1 MSFHDELINVRDFD
15 FDAFWPTVTTDRIQ
29 AAIRKDRCSPRDF
42 LTLLSPVAVPFLEE
56 MAQKAREI
64 TIRQFGRTMTLFTPM
79 YLSNYCGNQCVYC
92 GFNCTNTI
100 NRKKLTLA
108 EVETEARAIAAT
120 GLKHILILTGEAPG
134 IAGVDY
140 VKDCCQIL
148 KQWFSSISIEIFVL
162 ETDDYKRLIDVGV
175 DGLII
180 YQETYNEALYKTL
193 HLKGPK
199 KDFRFRLDGPERGC
213 LAGMRSVGIGALLGL
228 DDWRRDIF
236 FTALHADYL
245 LTAYPEVEISI
256 SLPRM
261 RPHVGSYEP
270 ACIVNDVQMVQIMT
284 ALRLFL
290 PRCGISISTRESEI
304 FRNNIMGLGVTKMS
318 AGSSTAV
325 GGHTQE
331 DDSVG
336 QFDISDERN
345 VEEMCLALQN
355 RGFQPVFKDW
365 EPIDGINC

>member
-1 MSFHDELINVRDFD
+1 MSFYDELIQVRDFD
-15 FDAFWPTVTTDRIQ
+15 FDAFWPAVSENRVRQ
-29 AAIRKDRCSPRDF
+29 AIHKSRLSPRDF
-42 LTLLSPVAVPFLEE
+42 LTLLSPAAEPFLEP
-56 MAQKAREI
+56 MARKSREI
-64 TIRQFGRTMTLFTPM
+64 TIRQFGQTMVLFTPM

-92 GFNCTNTI
+92 GFNCTNAI
-100 NRKKLTLA
+100 GRKKLTLA

-120 GLKHILILTGEAPG
+120 GLKHILILTGEAPK

-140 VKDCCQIL
+140 IKDCCQIL
-148 KQWFSSISIEIFVL
+148 KKWFSSISIEIFVL
-162 ETDDYKRLIDVGV
+162 QRYEYEALIDAGV

-180 YQETYNEALYKTL
+180 YQETYNESLYESL

-199 KDFRFRLDGPERGC
+199 KDFRFRLDGPEQGC
-213 LAGMRSVGIGALLGL
+213 QAGMRSVGIGALLGL

-245 LTAYPEVEISI
+245 MTKYPEVEISV

-270 ACIVNDVQMVQIMT
+270 ASVVNDLHIVQVIT

-290 PRCGISISTRESEI
+290 PRCGISISTRENET

-325 GGHTQE
+325 GGHTRE
-331 DDSVG
+331 DESVG

-345 VEEMCLALQN
+345 VEEMCLALQE
-355 RGFQPVFKDW
+355 RGVQPVFKDW
-365 EPIDGINC
+365 EPIEINC

>member
-1 MSFHDELINVRDFD
+1 
-15 FDAFWPTVTTDRIQ
+15 
-29 AAIRKDRCSPRDF
+29 
-42 LTLLSPVAVPFLEE
+42 
-56 MAQKAREI
+56 
-64 TIRQFGRTMTLFTPM
+64 
-79 YLSNYCGNQCVYC
+79 
-92 GFNCTNTI
+92 
-100 NRKKLTLA
+100 
-108 EVETEARAIAAT
+108 
-120 GLKHILILTGEAPG
+120 
-134 IAGVDY
+134 
-140 VKDCCQIL
+140 
-148 KQWFSSISIEIFVL
+148 
-162 ETDDYKRLIDVGV
+162 
-175 DGLII
+175 
-180 YQETYNEALYKTL
+180 
-193 HLKGPK
+193 
-199 KDFRFRLDGPERGC
+199 
-213 LAGMRSVGIGALLGL
+213 
-228 DDWRRDIF
+228 
-236 FTALHADYL
+236 LHADYL